1 MNWMKNL
8 LIAAAAVLVVAGC
21 ERSDGGRGAGDEVSP
36 RVMEAFAERFPGAQ
50 NVRWSVK
57 GDYAVADFYWAGT
70 RAADAAANCSA
81 WFGNADGRWT
91 MTETRIRFDALPQ
104 AVRDAFAAS
113 EYASWQVDDWVDVL
127 YRAGDVE
134 PEIYVIEV
142 EQGGREMDL
151 YYAPDGVLVKSVAD
165 ADPDCDYGDFIPAE
179 PAASIGEYI
188 RTHYPSARVIDVD
201 AEYEGTEV
209 EILDG
214 GVKRELFFD
223 RSATWQYT
231 KTEVRRADLPAVVM
245 AAWAASEYA
254 EAQGYRL
261 DDADLYETA
270 SEGTFYRLEL
280 ESRNGDVKIRI
291 TPEGEVSLHETSVGA
306 GAGVTAEIEAFIREN
321 YPGASIVEK
330 DSDDGMLEVEIRHEG
345 REKELLFNGAGAW
358 VRTSWEVRYAELP
371 AAVTAAVC
379 GSEYAAWEF
388 DGADYVQTP
397 DGAWYA
403 LELEE
408 ERLDREVTLRIAEDG
423 TILG

>member
-1 MNWMKNL
+1 MKNWMRNL
-8 LIAAAAVLVVAGC
+8 LVAAAAFLAAGC
-21 ERSDGGRGAGDEVSP
+21 ERSDGERGSGGEVSP
-36 RVMEAFAERFPGAQ
+36 QVLAAFAECYPGAQ
-50 NVRWSVK
+50 NVSWSMK
-57 GDYAVADFYWAGT
+57 GDYAVADFYWTGT
-70 RAADAAANCSA
+70 RAALSTNCSA

-91 MTETRIRFDALPQ
+91 MTETEIRFEALPQ
-104 AVRDAFAAS
+104 AVREAFAAS
-113 EYASWQVDDWVDVL
+113 EYASWRVDDRVDVL

-151 YYAPDGVLVKSVAD
+151 YYSPDGVLVKSVAD

-188 RTHYPSARVIDVD
+188 RAHYPSARVIDVD

-223 RSATWQYT
+223 RGAAWQYT
-231 KTEVRRADLPAVVM
+231 KTEMRRAELPEAVT

-254 EAQGYRL
+254 EARGYRL
-261 DDADLYETA
+261 DDADLYETV

-291 TPEGEVSLHETSVGA
+291 TPEGEVSLHEPSVGG

-358 VRTSWEVRYAELP
+358 VRTSWEVRRAELP
-371 AAVTAAVC
+371 EAVTAAWAV
-379 GSEYAAWEF
+379 SEYAGWEF
-388 DGADYVQTP
+388 DGADYLQTP

-408 ERLDREVTLRIAEDG
+408 ERTDREVTLRIAENG